1 MGVTLIRIII
11 ATMLPVLLAAFF
23 YISEKKS
30 TLGSME
36 HKRKQLII
44 GICFGMLAVLSTE
57 FGIPVDGAMLNV
69 RNAAPLTAGLI
80 FGWPSGIIAGLIG
93 GAERWLSDAGDFTRT
108 ACSIATVIAGLLGAS
123 VRKFM
128 MDNKKA
134 SWFYG
139 LAVGVTS
146 EVLHM
151 LLVFLTNTDEIQR
164 AFLIV
169 KKCAFPMIAANGLSV
184 MFAILAVAFLAEKKE
199 AFYQS
204 REKIA
209 QTFQRW
215 LLVCVLLA
223 FGITTMFTY
232 FFQTNLARATAD
244 YNINISIQDVKKDI
258 RDASDNNLLSITN
271 KIAERV
277 NRNPDEINLGNLL
290 DEYEVTEINIVDKN
304 GIIVAS
310 TYPEF
315 IGYDMGSGEQSA
327 KFLPLLNGTKQ
338 IVQDYEP
345 TTYDPDISR
354 KYAGAALENGGFVQV
369 GYDAQRFQ
377 KSIDNQ
383 VAAAAKNRHIGQ
395 NGYVLICSEDGTI
408 VSDRYDHEGKSI
420 SMAEASNGR
429 NQAEKGFFADIYG
442 VESYCMYIMAEGYYI
457 VGVLEKN
464 EAFFSRDVSVYILV
478 FMETIVFSMLFAHI
492 YFLIKKLVVENIQKI
507 NCSLGEITGGNLD
520 VIVNVRTNEEFAS
533 LSDDINS
540 TVVTLKHYID
550 EAAARIDKELEF
562 AKKIQHDALPSVF
575 PPYPNRK
582 DFNIYASMDTAKEV
596 GGDFYDFYLLGENQL
611 AFLIADVSG
620 KGIPAAMFMM
630 TAKTLI
636 KGFAETG
643 IEVNEVFTRANAKL
657 CEGNDADMFVTAWMG
672 ILDLQT
678 GVLSYANAGHNPPLI
693 KHGNGAFEYLKSKP
707 NFILAGM
714 EGIKYKKYE
723 LYLEPGDVIY
733 LYTDGVT
740 EAQNKDEC
748 LFGEA
753 ALLESLNE
761 SRDKDVTEMCRKVK
775 ADVETFTGEAEQF
788 DDITMLCVKFNGME
802 SGASITM
809 EPSLETVPKAA
820 EFVEEQLTKTGVPVK
835 ILNKLLIAT
844 DEIYSNIVRY
854 SGADWVKIQCV
865 DDEENVKL
873 VFSDNGKPYNPLE
886 TEEPDIT
893 ATAEEREIGGLG
905 IFMVRRMMDSTD
917 YMYMNEQNIL
927 TLVMNI

>member
-1 MGVTLIRIII
+1 MGVTLIRMTT
-11 ATMLPVLLAAFF
+11 ATILPVLMAALF
-23 YISEKKS
+23 YLSEKKK

-36 HKRKQLII
+36 HKRKQLLI
-44 GICFGMLAVLSTE
+44 GICFGMLAVMATE

-93 GAERWLSDAGDFTRT
+93 GAERWFSDAGDFTRT

-151 LLVFLTNTDEIQR
+151 LLIFLTNTDEMQR

-184 MFAILAVAFLAEKKE
+184 MFAIMAVAFLTEKKKV
-199 AFYQS
+199 FS
-204 REKIA
+204 LGREKIA

-215 LLVCVLLA
+215 LLICVLLA
-223 FGITTMFTY
+223 FGITTVFTY
-232 FFQTNLARATAD
+232 FIQTNLAKATAD

-271 KIAERV
+271 KIAEKV
-277 NRNPDEINLGNLL
+277 DRNPDGINLVNLL
-290 DEYEVTEINIVDKN
+290 EEYDVTEINIVDKN
-304 GIIVAS
+304 GIIIDS
-310 TYPEF
+310 TCPEF

-327 KFLPLLNGTKQ
+327 EFMPLITGTKQ
-338 IVQDYEP
+338 IVQDYGP
-345 TTYDPDISR
+345 TTYDPDILR

-369 GYDAQRFQ
+369 GYDAQQFQ

-383 VAAAAKNRHIGQ
+383 VADAAKNRHIGQ
-395 NGYVLICSEDGTI
+395 NGYVLICNEEGTI
-408 VSDRYDHEGKSI
+408 LSDRYDHERKNI
-420 SMAEASNGR
+420 SMAEASNYK
-429 NQAEKGFFADIYG
+429 NQSGKGFFAEIYG
-442 VESYCMYIMAEGYYI
+442 VESYCMFIEAEGYYI
-457 VGVLEKN
+457 VGVLEKS

-478 FMETIVFSMLFAHI
+478 FMETIVFAMLFAHI
-492 YFLIKKLVVENIQKI
+492 YFLIKKLVVENIQQI
-507 NCSLGEITGGNLD
+507 NSSLGEITGGNLD
-520 VIVNVRTNEEFAS
+520 VVVDVRTNEEFAS

-540 TVVTLKHYID
+540 TVVALKHYID

-562 AKKIQHDALPSVF
+562 AKKIQHATLPSVF

-582 DFNIYASMDTAKEV
+582 DFDIYASMDTAKEV
-596 GGDFYDFYLLGENQL
+596 GGDFYDFYLLGENRL

-636 KGFAETG
+636 KGFAEGG

-657 CEGNDADMFVTAWMG
+657 CEGNEADMFVTAWMG

-678 GVLSYANAGHNPPLI
+678 GVLNYANAGHNPPII
-693 KHGNGAFEYLKSKP
+693 KHRDGEFEYLKSKP
-707 NFILAGM
+707 NFVLAGM
-714 EGIKYKKYE
+714 EGINYKKFE
-723 LYLEPGDVIY
+723 LQLEPGDVIF

-740 EAQNKDEC
+740 EAQNKDES
-748 LFGEA
+748 LFGED

-761 SRDKDVTEMCRKVK
+761 IRDKDVTELCRKVK
-775 ADVETFTGEAEQF
+775 ADVDTFTGEAEQF

-802 SGASITM
+802 NGASITM
-809 EPSLETVPKAA
+809 EPSMETVPKVA
-820 EFVEEQLTKTGVPVK
+820 EFVEEQLTKAEVPAK

-854 SGADWVKIQCV
+854 SGADCAKIQCV
-865 DDEENVKL
+865 ADKEKVKL

-886 TEEPDIT
+886 TEEPDVT
-893 ATAEEREIGGLG
+893 ASAEERGIGGLG
-905 IFMVRRMMDSTD
+905 IFMVRKMMDSAD

-927 TLVMNI
+927 TLIMNI